1 MSAESSP
8 QQLPTVESLLRDVG
22 DTDGSGVLEVGH
34 PDGSSSYIW
43 VREGR
48 IYALQVPGY
57 RPALGIRLLSG
68 GLVSP
73 EQLSA
78 AAVEQRERRPGQL
91 IGEVLVGMGLVSPE
105 VIDNFLREQ
114 VLDQAADLLDLEVA
128 AAEFHSGRH
137 IRQGLS
143 EAVDPED
150 LLAAARECHAQRGQI
165 LTQIGGRDVVPMLG
179 PPTGRAADAP
189 LGPYDWSVLCRV
201 DGTRDL
207 TELARVCGF
216 TVVETAQIVADLAA
230 TGLLALPDPEP
241 GMEPVLA
248 PVVALPTQVEPAAPE
263 WSFAGTDVGEP
274 DPVPPGGTDD
284 QVRSE
289 LLSEFGALLRD
300 DPVEAPVRSPATPE
314 PGVPEEGLEGAAEP
328 LPEAGSARPTA
339 AVAGEVPPAVNT
351 TAPLPTARP
360 DAGGEQ
366 LDAPTPAAQAGLPL
380 EEPPLL
386 TLVNPGASQPAVTS
400 EPPGAS
406 DPPDSPM
413 RPAPPGSAAP
423 ESPLRA
429 GPESV
434 ADDAADTTAFMRELS
449 SLSDDPDEAGPVVTR
464 LVVPF
469 TAQRRKRR
477 FWGR

>member
-22 DTDGSGVLEVGH
+22 RTDGSGVLEVGH
-34 PDGSSSYIW
+34 PDGSSSYVW

-105 VIDNFLREQ
+105 VIDNFVREQ

-128 AAEFHSGRH
+128 AADFHSGRH

-165 LTQIGGRDVVPMLG
+165 LTQVGGRDVVPMLG
-179 PPTGRAADAP
+179 PPTGSTADAP

-216 TVVETAQIVADLAA
+216 TVVETAQIVADLVA

-241 GMEPVLA
+241 GREPVLA
-248 PVVALPTQVEPAAPE
+248 PVVPLPTQVEPTAPE
-263 WSFAGTDVGEP
+263 WSFEGTDVGEP

-300 DPVEAPVRSPATPE
+300 DPVEIPVGSPAAPE
-314 PGVPEEGLEGAAEP
+314 PGPPEDVPEGAAAG
-328 LPEAGSARPTA
+328 LPETVSARPSPTMA
-339 AVAGEVPPAVNT
+339 ADT
-351 TAPLPTARP
+351 TAPIPTAGP

-366 LDAPTPAAQAGLPL
+366 VDAPIPAAEAGLDPA
-380 EEPPLL
+380 PML
-386 TLVNPGASQPAVTS
+386 TLVAPVAS
-400 EPPGAS
+400 G
-406 DPPDSPM
+406 PPDSPGS
-413 RPAPPGSAAP
+413 PGPHGSAAP
-423 ESPLRA
+423 ESQLLA
-429 GPESV
+429 GPGSA

-469 TAQRRKRR
+469 TAQRRRRR